1 MSEDIKIWRGNK
13 RKYICGDNK
22 YNRQKMGKKNK
33 FKGFFGNIPRAKLN
47 YFLILENYSNKFVG
61 ETLNGA
67 VLDSG
72 CA

>member
-1 MSEDIKIWRGNK
+1 
-13 RKYICGDNK
+13 
-22 YNRQKMGKKNK
+22 MGKKNK

-67 VLDSG
+67 VLERG